1 MVHHQLQ
8 LLQDR
13 GKACPPLCAVLTVA
27 LLSVAAEQEEYK
39 ILSPQMHSAPTTA
52 FLQSARLASAD
63 YFGLIISLDYHI
75 VK

>member
-1 MVHHQLQ
+1 MSS
-8 LLQDR
+8 
-13 GKACPPLCAVLTVA
+13 ALCGSHRVFLPVAVA

-39 ILSPQMHSAPTTA
+39 ILSPQMHSAPTTS
-52 FLQSARLASAD
+52 FLQSPRLASAD